1 MCVHVWLSNGPEVKI
16 EDVVSATI
24 EPSPV
29 GLGITEVWLICRDA
43 YRQEVAKF
51 KWAGVEGYH
60 VTKPEEKPQ

>member
-1 MCVHVWLSNGPEVKI
+1 MSVHVWLSNGAEVEI

-43 YRQEVAKF
+43 HGHESRSSSGQA
-51 KWAGVEGYH
+51 WRAI
-60 VTKPEEKPQ
+60 T